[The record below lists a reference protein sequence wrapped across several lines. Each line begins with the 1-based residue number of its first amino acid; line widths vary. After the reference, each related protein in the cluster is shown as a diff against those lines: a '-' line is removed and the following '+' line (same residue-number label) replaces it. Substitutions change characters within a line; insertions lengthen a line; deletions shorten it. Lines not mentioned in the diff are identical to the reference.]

1 MHRVCCP
8 LLLFFSFFPLVGADL
23 FHDDGILVQPPQQ
36 AKVIVA
42 RWTATVL
49 IPRPA
54 PLPLQVWV
62 GAIRSAIQQG
72 YTWTD
77 PEDRR
82 VWEKRLRRLLT
93 NGDARNVTRSRRGLI
108 DVVGHLSKT
117 LFGTATSRDIN
128 KVRRLINMLG
138 NRQEEIVHHVTNL
151 WTLVNK
157 TRSYVRENREDIG
170 TLQQQ
175 VRDVRLALSRHFSV
189 LTKEIKTVRF
199 AQAVDRSLTELEL
212 IKEQSRQ
219 NWREYQSTI
228 RELQHEQLS
237 SRLLPS
243 SVVAQIRQA
252 LLQTGYEGLSDFW
265 YYRNAKTFLLRS
277 SRIGLLFVTHLP
289 VVSRSRYLRYKLQYF
304 PIAYN
309 GDTLWRQVKGR
320 PTILVGTTDAY
331 ASYPTD
337 CIEDVPVV
345 CKTSVFRKGLCE
357 QGLVDNATAYNCPII
372 MSNSSSSPLLFR
384 LNNREVILSTQRPV
398 SVTQR
403 CEDRPPTVSRISRI
417 SYFTL
422 PERCSL
428 HGPGWIVPAHRE
440 FSDTLTYAMPQIPV
454 ILPALNVSWPEEL
467 PEPIRKTLQYSHRV
481 EIPLMDAL
489 TWRTRPVDLSSNR
502 TSWFVSIGT
511 ILFVLISV
519 GCTVY
524 FVRSVYRKRCC
535 KIPVLDAVFPDDVPA
550 ARYDVPDAR
559 LMYPM
564 PLRTYPPMPPV
575 TSKCPFPLQSLT

>member
-1 MHRVCCP
+1 MHRMCCP
-8 LLLFFSFFPLVGADL
+8 LQLFFSFFPLVDTDL

-93 NGDARNVTRSRRGLI
+93 DGDARNVTRSHRGII
-108 DVVGHLSKT
+108 DIVGHLSKT

-157 TRSYVRENREDIG
+157 TWSYGRENRNDIG

-243 SVVAQIRQA
+243 SVVDQIRQA

-265 YYRNAKTFLLRS
+265 YYSNAKTFLLRS

-289 VVSRSRYLRYKLQYF
+289 VVSWSRYLCYKLQYF

-357 QGLVDNATAYNCPII
+357 QGLVDDATAYNCPII

-403 CEDRPPTVSRISRI
+403 CED
-417 SYFTL
+417 
-422 PERCSL
+422 
-428 HGPGWIVPAHRE
+428 
-440 FSDTLTYAMPQIPV
+440 
-454 ILPALNVSWPEEL
+454 
-467 PEPIRKTLQYSHRV
+467 
-481 EIPLMDAL
+481 
-489 TWRTRPVDLSSNR
+489 
-502 TSWFVSIGT
+502 
-511 ILFVLISV
+511 
-519 GCTVY
+519 
-524 FVRSVYRKRCC
+524 
-535 KIPVLDAVFPDDVPA
+535 
-550 ARYDVPDAR
+550 
-559 LMYPM
+559 
-564 PLRTYPPMPPV
+564 
-575 TSKCPFPLQSLT
+575 